1 MTRTRTLASV
11 LLAIAAMAALVVFN
25 SGAGIAQ
32 QTNPASGGVEPH
44 PAHIHQGTC
53 DKLNPKPYLPLN
65 DVRLGLPIGTPN
77 ATPETM
83 VGSGGAFPAETS
95 VTTNVKT
102 SLDDLLKN
110 PYAIN
115 VHLSAQKI
123 DTYIACGD
131 IGGIRQGADLA
142 IGLAQQNNSGYVGTA
157 WVHDNGD
164 GTVNV
169 TVAIV
174 RNLISAAQPSGTPA
188 AGAAAATPA
197 TGASP
202 AAGPSTSVTIIMGK
216 PSEFRF
222 DPSDV
227 TIPANTDV
235 TVTLKNEGSTLH
247 NFTID
252 KLKISQNVQVGETKT
267 VKINA
272 PAGDYQF
279 YCNQPGHKEG
289 GMVGTL
295 HVVNKSAASGG
306 GQAASTATAASG
318 QAAQSGGKNAVTV
331 ILGKPSEFRFDPSD
345 FTIPATTDVTVT
357 LKNEGSTLHNF
368 SIDKLKISKDVK
380 VGETTT
386 VTINAPAGDYQFYCN
401 QPGHKEGGM
410 VGTMHVK

>member
-32 QTNPASGGVEPH
+32 QTNPAAGGVEPH
-44 PAHIHQGTC
+44 PTHIHQGTC
-53 DKLNPKPYLPLN
+53 ENLTPKPCLPLN
-65 DVRLGLPIGTPN
+65 DTTLGLPIGTPN
-77 ATPETM
+77 ATPATM
-83 VGSGGAFPAETS
+83 VGAGGAFPAETS
-95 VTTNVKT
+95 VTQNVKT

-115 VHLSAQKI
+115 VHLSAQQMT
-123 DTYIACGD
+123 TYIACGD
-131 IGGIRQGADLA
+131 IGGIRQGPDLA
-142 IGLAQQNNSGYVGTA
+142 FGLAQQNNSGYVGTA
-157 WVHDNGD
+157 WLHDNGD
-164 GTVNV
+164 GTINV

-174 RNLISAAQPSGTPA
+174 RNLITAAAPSGTPA
-188 AGAAAATPA
+188 AAATPA
-197 TGASP
+197 AGASP
-202 AAGPSTSVTIIMGK
+202 AAAGPSTSVTIIMGK

-247 NFTID
+247 NFSID
-252 KLKISQNVQVGETKT
+252 KLKISQDVQVGQTKT

-295 HVVNKSAASGG
+295 HVVNKGASAGA
-306 GQAASTATAASG
+306 GQAAPPATTASG
-318 QAAQSGGKNAVTV
+318 QGQASGKNAVTV

-345 FTIPATTDVTVT
+345 FTIPANTDITVT

-368 SIDKLKISKDVK
+368 SIDKLKISQDVK
-380 VGETTT
+380 VGETKT

>member
-1 MTRTRTLASV
+1 MTRPRTLASV
-11 LLAIAAMAALVVFN
+11 LLAIAAIAALVVFN
-25 SGAGIAQ
+25 TGAGIAQ
-32 QTNPASGGVEPH
+32 QTNPDAGGVQPH
-44 PAHIHQGTC
+44 PTHIHQGTC

-65 DVRLGLPIGTPN
+65 DTKLGLPIGTPN

-83 VGSGGAFPAETS
+83 VGAGGAFPAETS
-95 VTTNVKT
+95 VTQNVKT

-115 VHLSAQKI
+115 VHLSAQQMN
-123 DTYIACGD
+123 TYIACGD
-131 IGGIRQGADLA
+131 IGGIRQGPDLA
-142 IGLAQQNNSGYVGTA
+142 FGLAEQNNSGFVGTA
-157 WVHDNGD
+157 WLHDNGD
-164 GTVNV
+164 GTINV

-174 RNLISAAQPSGTPA
+174 RNLISAAGTPAAAAAATTPA
-188 AGAAAATPA
+188 AGA
-197 TGASP
+197 SP
-202 AAGPSTSVTIIMGK
+202 AATGPSTSVTIIMGK

-247 NFTID
+247 NFSID
-252 KLKISQNVQVGETKT
+252 KLKISQDVQVGQTKT

-279 YCNQPGHKEG
+279 YCDQPGHKEG

-295 HVVNKSAASGG
+295 HVVNKGGASAG
-306 GQAASTATAASG
+306 GQAAAPATAASG
-318 QAAQSGGKNAVTV
+318 QAQAGGKTAVTV
-331 ILGKPSEFRFDPSD
+331 ILGKPSEFRFDPSE
-345 FTIPATTDVTVT
+345 FTIPANTDVTVT

-368 SIDKLKISKDVK
+368 SIDKLKISQDVK
-380 VGETTT
+380 VGETKT

>member
-11 LLAIAAMAALVVFN
+11 LLALAAMAALVVFN
-25 SGAGIAQ
+25 TGAGIAQ
-32 QTNPASGGVEPH
+32 QTNPAAGGVEPH

-53 DKLNPKPYLPLN
+53 AQLNPKPYLPLN

-77 ATPETM
+77 AAPETM
-83 VGSGGAFPAETS
+83 SGSGGAFPAETS
-95 VTTNVKT
+95 VTQNVKT

-115 VHLSAQKI
+115 VHLSAQKM

-142 IGLAQQNNSGYVGTA
+142 FGLAEQTDSGYVGTA
-157 WVHDNGD
+157 WLHDNGD
-164 GTVNV
+164 GTINV

-174 RNLISAAQPSGTPA
+174 RNLIKAAAPSGTPA
-188 AGAAAATPA
+188 AGAATPA
-197 TGASP
+197 AGASP
-202 AAGPSTSVTIIMGK
+202 AAGPQTSVTIVMGK

-235 TVTLKNEGSTLH
+235 TITLKNEGSTLH
-247 NFTID
+247 NFSID
-252 KLKISQNVQVGETKT
+252 KLKISQDVQVGQTQT

-279 YCNQPGHKEG
+279 YCDQPGHKEG

-295 HVVNKSAASGG
+295 HVVNKSASSGG
-306 GQAASTATAASG
+306 AQAAAPTTAASG
-318 QAAQSGGKNAVTV
+318 QGQASGQTAQTV
-331 ILGKPSEFRFDPSD
+331 VMGKPSEFRFDPSE
-345 FTIPATTDVTVT
+345 FTIPANTDVTVT
-357 LKNEGSTLHNF
+357 LKNEGATLHNF
-368 SIDKLKISKDVK
+368 TIDKLKISQDVN
-380 VGETTT
+380 VGETKT
-386 VTINAPAGDYQFYCN
+386 VTINAPAGDYQFYCD

-410 VGTMHVK
+410 VGTLHVK